1 MCWWGRGERS
11 GVCVCMCVYIS
22 HMHIYMVGSVMW
34 VCVSVS
40 SSQEQ
45 QMSPN
50 PPSLPSF
57 SLFLCYPGSSVS
69 EPGLLCILKG
79 STLTALENREGL
91 SQRPGRGPKSC
102 FALREVLQDSSSLTC
117 RLSHK
122 CLLYFLGKLVGN
134 IFSQPLET
142 GKADD
147 PHGVFPGLKC
157 NMQDSRSDVKA
168 TKLGIRIT
176 SPPA

>member
-1 MCWWGRGERS
+1 MS
-11 GVCVCMCVYIS
+11 VC
-22 HMHIYMVGSVMW
+22 
-34 VCVSVS
+34 

-45 QMSPN
+45 QIFPS
-50 PPSLPSF
+50 PPSLPTS

-69 EPGLLCILKG
+69 EPGLLCIFKG
-79 STLTALENREGL
+79 STLTPLESREGL

-102 FALREVLQDSSSLTC
+102 FALQELLQDSSSLTC

-147 PHGVFPGLKC
+147 PLGVFPGLKC
-157 NMQDSRSDVKA
+157 NMQDSLSDVKA
-168 TKLGIRIT
+168 TKLSIRIT